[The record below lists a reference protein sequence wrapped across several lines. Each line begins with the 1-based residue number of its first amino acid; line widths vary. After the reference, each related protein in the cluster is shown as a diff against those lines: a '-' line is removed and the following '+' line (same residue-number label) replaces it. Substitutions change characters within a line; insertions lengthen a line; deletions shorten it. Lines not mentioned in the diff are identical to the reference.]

1 MNSMLVCFLISYG
14 ILFIYFI
21 YIMFTTNP
29 WYERSKKEE
38 TIAIYLGII
47 IICLTIGFLI
57 LYLISELL

>member
-1 MNSMLVCFLISYG
+1 MNSMLIGFLISYG

-21 YIMFTTNP
+21 YLMFTTNQ

-38 TIAIYLGII
+38 TIAIYMGIFI
-47 IICLTIGFLI
+47 IGLHIVFLI